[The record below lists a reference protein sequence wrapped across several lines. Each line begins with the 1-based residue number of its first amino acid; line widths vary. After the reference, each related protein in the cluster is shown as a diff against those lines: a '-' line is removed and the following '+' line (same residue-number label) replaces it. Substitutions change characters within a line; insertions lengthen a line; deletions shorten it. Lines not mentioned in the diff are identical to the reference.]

1 MLNTNL
7 HDDEI
12 LDMPMVEP
20 TPSVATQIL
29 PPAPPREHLAE
40 QHYSEDQYSEGQNST
55 EQQSEDQGEEEQQV
69 QSEEQGE
76 EEQQVSSID
85 NVIPPNI
92 QKNLQQAKTKL
103 NSFWLWGKKQGQ
115 EAFESEQAQRVRQSI
130 SQAHADFNESEFGK
144 QVNEA
149 GKKVVTGVCVAGEK
163 VGEGALMAG
172 SILYEGG
179 EKAVAKVKD
188 LDVESLK
195 TKGNEVVDKAKN
207 SAISLTKTV
216 KGEFNTNT

>member
-55 EQQSEDQGEEEQQV
+55 EQQSED
-69 QSEEQGE
+69 QGE

>member
-29 PPAPPREHLAE
+29 PPTPPREHLAE

-55 EQQSEDQGEEEQQV
+55 EQQSED
-69 QSEEQGE
+69 QGE